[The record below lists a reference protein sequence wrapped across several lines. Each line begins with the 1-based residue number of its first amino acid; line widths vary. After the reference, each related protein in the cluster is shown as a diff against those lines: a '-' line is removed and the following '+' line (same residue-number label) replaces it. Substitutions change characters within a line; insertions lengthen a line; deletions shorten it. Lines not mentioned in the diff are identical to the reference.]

1 MAGDHVTAQ
10 LDDYLDEQLDAAHRE
25 IVETHL
31 ATCAECR
38 SELQATQK
46 LRSVLAALPVS
57 GPRPGFLDK
66 AMQQAR
72 TSENTAADSGRSRMW
87 LPAAMAAG
95 LAVLLVGGLL
105 LRQPGSSDADQLPMQ
120 AAADITMQLEEA
132 RTVNLV
138 FESASP
144 LEDVI
149 LTVDLPPG
157 IELARYPGR
166 MQMRWETS
174 LQVGKNR
181 LPLELVA
188 IDGMGGEIVATMQ
201 SADTERVFTIDVA
214 VVDG

>member
-1 MAGDHVTAQ
+1 MADDHVTAN
-10 LDDYLDEQLDAAHRE
+10 LDDFLDGRLDVAQRVS
-25 IVETHL
+25 IETHL
-31 ATCAECR
+31 ADCAECR
-38 SELQATQK
+38 SELETAQK

-66 AMQQAR
+66 AMQHAR
-72 TSENTAADSGRSRMW
+72 NSNSEREQTRSARSW
-87 LPAAMAAG
+87 LPAALAAG
-95 LAVLLVGGLL
+95 LVVMVLGGLL
-105 LRQPGSSDADQLPMQ
+105 LRQPGPVDVDQGPAQL
-120 AAADITMQLEEA
+120 AADITMQLAES

-188 IDGMGGEIVATMQ
+188 IDGMGGEIVATMR
-201 SADTERVFTIDVA
+201 SADTEKVFTIDVA